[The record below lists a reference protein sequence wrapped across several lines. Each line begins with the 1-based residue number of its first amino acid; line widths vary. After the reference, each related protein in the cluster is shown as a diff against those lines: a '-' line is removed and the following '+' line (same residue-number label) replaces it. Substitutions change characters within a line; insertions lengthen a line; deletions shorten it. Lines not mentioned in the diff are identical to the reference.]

1 MYTIHCKIKAA
12 LPKEIIIMG
21 ELTQKYL
28 KPIKT
33 KSVVQQVVD
42 RLTQALI
49 NKELRPGDKIP
60 TEQELA
66 ATFGAARNSVRE
78 AIKIL
83 VSFGVLEIRRPEG
96 TFVTNGFTDA
106 MINPLLYGI
115 ILDDVGSM
123 DSLMELREWNDFG
136 MLRLAI
142 DKATPSDIELL
153 EKCLVNLKKQFEDN
167 NFEGIFLADDEFHET
182 LALITHN
189 SLFGKICHI
198 TRLLTTSLRYKT
210 ITHMLRSEKSAEELY
225 KTHVEVLNVIKNKD
239 IQNAEHIIRQ
249 SYFYDE
255 GALDG

>member
-1 MYTIHCKIKAA
+1 MV
-12 LPKEIIIMG
+12 E
-21 ELTQKYL
+21 ETQKYL
-28 KPIKT
+28 KPINT

-60 TEQELA
+60 TEKELA
-66 ATFGAARNSVRE
+66 STFGAARNSVRE

-83 VSFGVLEIRRPEG
+83 ISFGVLEIRRPEG
-96 TFVTNGFTDA
+96 TFVTNGFTDG
-106 MINPLLYGI
+106 MIDPLLYGI
-115 ILDDVGSM
+115 ILDDADSM

-142 DKATPSDIELL
+142 EKATPADIKLL
-153 EKCLVNLKKQFEDN
+153 EDRLENLRVQLSKND
-167 NFEGIFLADDEFHET
+167 FEGVLSADDAFHET

-189 SLFGKICHI
+189 SLFGKICHV

-210 ITHMLRSEKSAEELY
+210 LTHMLRSKQGAEEVY
-225 KTHVEVLNVIKNKD
+225 RTHVEMLNAIKNKD
-239 IQNAEHIIRQ
+239 THNAEGIVRK